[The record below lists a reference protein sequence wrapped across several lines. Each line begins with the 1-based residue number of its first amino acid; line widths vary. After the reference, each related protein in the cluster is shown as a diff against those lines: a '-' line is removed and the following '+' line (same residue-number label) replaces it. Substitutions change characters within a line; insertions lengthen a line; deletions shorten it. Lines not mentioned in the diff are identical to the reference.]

1 MNYSVVLSVSYFWWV
16 TILCLCNHQYIS
28 SSRRPGSIAH
38 VQDLDMKLYLLLNSS
53 ILLSLGLG
61 RLLLGLVM
69 TRVAIGLAELAECA
83 VVGLVLVLPE
93 RAAI

>member
-1 MNYSVVLSVSYFWWV
+1 MLCSFECLILLMGYNLVSLQPPVHLFFTPSWLHCY
-16 TILCLCNHQYIS
+16 
-28 SSRRPGSIAH
+28 

-61 RLLLGLVM
+61 RLLLGRVM